1 VSFKAVN
8 REEAAQ
14 AAEDE
19 TLTRSSN
26 KKDNAKDREEHQPAH
41 LQSEFA
47 HGDQFDQTEP
57 SLTIGL
63 NALHARN
70 AANFNAADI
79 KLTPNPLPISP
90 WRAG

>member
-1 VSFKAVN
+1 VSISWATGGEWN
-8 REEAAQ
+8 RRRLFSTEFP
-14 AAEDE
+14 
-19 TLTRSSN
+19 N

>member
-1 VSFKAVN
+1 MSFKAVN
-8 REEAAQ
+8 REDAAQ

-26 KKDNAKDREEHQPAH
+26 EKDYANDREEHRSAR
-41 LQSEFA
+41 LQREFA

-70 AANFNAADI
+70 AANFNAADT
-79 KLTPNPLPISP
+79 KLAPNPLPISP
-90 WRAG
+90 WRAR